1 MSSSALV
8 VWPEDVKPCGAGM
21 EGAVFCRGST
31 GPLAAPLP
39 EISLSLERLVPG
51 VGGATA
57 VARLPFRHSERIE
70 KLRLRLAALKSA
82 VTVNNALV
90 RPRLSA
96 TRTCLPDI
104 CLSTREEGFELS
116 EGCR

>member
-1 MSSSALV
+1 M
-8 VWPEDVKPCGAGM
+8 
-21 EGAVFCRGST
+21 FCRGPA

-39 EISLSLERLVPG
+39 EISLSLEKLVPG
-51 VGGATA
+51 VGGAPA

-90 RPRLSA
+90 RFIPLQPA
-96 TRTCLPDI
+96 PCCLLRTGI
-104 CLSTREEGFELS
+104 WV
-116 EGCR
+116 EGCEVAEGCW